1 MPDPRALV
9 DRLDQL
15 LQSLDG
21 EVVEAGESLRLVDP
35 RNTASAVNLVHYL
48 ALRRHDLR
56 RLQMELSELGL
67 SSLGRCEAR
76 VQHSLEQVRARLGEM
91 CGVARIDIANRAR
104 SGDAET
110 APSITPAEAEELLHE
125 NSRALF
131 GPKPS
136 PRHVYILVTLPAAR
150 DVTPAWVREVL
161 EAGAN
166 CFRLNTAHDDAE
178 GWRRAIATIR
188 ETARA
193 LDRDVRILIDLE
205 GPKLRTLPLGP
216 GVHVH
221 KLRPPKNEL
230 GAVAGALAVQLSTES
245 SPTSI
250 PIPAEQ
256 LARLQPGDE
265 LRFRDAR
272 GKKRRVIVSRVD
284 DGRVEAL
291 LQETTYLTDHTEL
304 SLRRGGRELAR
315 FPPGALPLVETS
327 VGLAVDDRFWL
338 VADPSAIDRDAS
350 RGFLEVG
357 MSLPNLLA
365 EVAVGHRVFVDDGK
379 LEAVAVETAP
389 GRVLLRVVRT
399 PAKRFRI
406 RGEMGI
412 NLPDTPTLD
421 VLAAISDKDR
431 DSLVLAL
438 EHADM
443 IGLSFVRSAE
453 DVRVMR
459 KVLAEAERDDIGLVL
474 KIETSS
480 GFRNLSELLLEAL
493 RYHPVAVM
501 IARGD
506 LAVEVGFERL
516 AELQEEILW
525 LCEAAHVPVIWATQ
539 VLENLAKTGLPSR
552 GEITDAAMSVR
563 AECVMLNKGAYIA
576 RAVHTLDSILRRME
590 THQYKKMALYR
601 ELMFR

>member
-1 MPDPRALV
+1 MTDPLALV

-15 LQSLDG
+15 IQSLDG
-21 EVVEAGESLRLVDP
+21 AVAEAEESLRLVDP
-35 RNTASAVNLVHYL
+35 RNLASATNLVHYV

-76 VQHSLEQVRARLGEM
+76 VHHSLEQVRARLREM
-91 CGVARIDIANRAR
+91 CGAAQINVANRAPACE
-104 SGDAET
+104 SV
-110 APSITPAEAEELLHE
+110 TPARAEELLHQ

-136 PRHVYILVTLPAAR
+136 PRHVYILVTLPDAR
-150 DVTPAWVREVL
+150 DVTSTWVREVL

-166 CFRLNTAHDDAE
+166 CFRLNTAHDDAD

-188 ETARA
+188 ETARE

-216 GVHVH
+216 GVHIH

-230 GAVAGALAVQLSTES
+230 GAVAGALAVQLSTEA

-250 PIPAEQ
+250 PIPPEE
-256 LARLQPGDE
+256 LARLRPGDE

-272 GKKRRVIVSRVD
+272 GKKRRVIVSRVE
-284 DGRVEAL
+284 GGHVEAL
-291 LQETTYLTDHTEL
+291 LQETAYLTDHTEL
-304 SLRRGGRELAR
+304 SLHRGGRVLAR
-315 FPPGALPLVETS
+315 FLPGALPLVETS
-327 VGLAVDDRFWL
+327 VGLAVDDQFWL
-338 VADPSAIDRDAS
+338 VADPSVTNREIS

-357 MSLPNLLA
+357 MSLPHLLS
-365 EVAVGHRVFVDDGK
+365 EIGVGHRVFVDDGK
-379 LEAVAVETAP
+379 LEAVVVENAR

-399 PAKRFRI
+399 PSGRFRL

-421 VLAAISDKDR
+421 VLTAISDKDR
-431 DSLVLAL
+431 DSLGLAL

-443 IGLSFVRSAE
+443 IGLSFVRSAD

-459 KVLAEAERDDIGLVL
+459 KVLAEADRDIGLVL

-480 GFRNLSELLLEAL
+480 GFRNLSDLLLEAL

-563 AECVMLNKGAYIA
+563 AECVMLNKGAYIT
-576 RAVHTLDSILRRME
+576 RAVRTLDSILRRME